1 VKIDPIAVGE
11 AGPLIPD
18 AIALMLDLGWR

>member
-1 VKIDPIAVGE
+1 VKIDPIAVE
-11 AGPLIPD
+11 QAGPLIPD